1 MIIDFGERKNNMAKR
16 ICFLSTPND
25 RPIYKEVLIDFTFFT
40 GFAVSQKQKSIA
52 SMHESILNYDKNL
65 NILEVSTKSTSS
77 TGVELSAFNLKFF
90 DKLSEKEY
98 PIENIFQSSKVF
110 ENGGPFKDLLY
121 VHPKESKRDE
131 RLKTSGELIGFNYN
145 DVTWEL
151 EPKTL
156 FYDWIYINSLNRN
169 KNLSIQILDYDAF
182 TDIEFNQEKSINCQ
196 ARSAAIFVSLKK
208 NGKLEEVL
216 NDKKE
221 FIKIYSSLKYEE
233 KKLSLFD

>member
-1 MIIDFGERKNNMAKR
+1 MVDVE
-16 ICFLSTPND
+16 
-25 RPIYKEVLIDFTFFT
+25 
-40 GFAVSQKQKSIA
+40 
-52 SMHESILNYDKNL
+52 SMHIGRAIKLNNGDFRKRLSDYRRESD
-65 NILEVSTKSTSS
+65 SS
-77 TGVELSAFNLKFF
+77 RKHKTGKKINE
-90 DKLSEKEY
+90 
-98 PIENIFQSSKVF
+98 I
-110 ENGGPFKDLLY
+110 
-121 VHPKESKRDE
+121 KRDE

>member
-1 MIIDFGERKNNMAKR
+1 MVDVE
-16 ICFLSTPND
+16 
-25 RPIYKEVLIDFTFFT
+25 
-40 GFAVSQKQKSIA
+40 
-52 SMHESILNYDKNL
+52 SMHIGRAIKLNNGDFRKRLSDYRRESD
-65 NILEVSTKSTSS
+65 SS
-77 TGVELSAFNLKFF
+77 RKHKTGKKINE
-90 DKLSEKEY
+90 
-98 PIENIFQSSKVF
+98 I
-110 ENGGPFKDLLY
+110 
-121 VHPKESKRDE
+121 KRDE

-233 KKLSLFD
+233 KQLSLFD

>member
-1 MIIDFGERKNNMAKR
+1 MAKR

-233 KKLSLFD
+233 KQLSLFD